1 MGRRKLSDKNDD
13 KIARLVFMI
22 SDDYKEFDVLDA
34 KGKEIKKYKN
44 IKIPQNIEGPNK
56 IDYIV
61 EKVKE
66 TIQEESTNF
75 DFKALDFQIL
85 EEENAD
91 IDNNLNELTRFICW
105 I

>member
-1 MGRRKLSDKNDD
+1 MFLMRKEKKSKNT
-13 KIARLVFMI
+13 K
-22 SDDYKEFDVLDA
+22 
-34 KGKEIKKYKN
+34 

-85 EEENAD
+85 SEENAD
-91 IDNNLNELTRFICW
+91 IDNNLNELTRFIY
-105 I
+105 